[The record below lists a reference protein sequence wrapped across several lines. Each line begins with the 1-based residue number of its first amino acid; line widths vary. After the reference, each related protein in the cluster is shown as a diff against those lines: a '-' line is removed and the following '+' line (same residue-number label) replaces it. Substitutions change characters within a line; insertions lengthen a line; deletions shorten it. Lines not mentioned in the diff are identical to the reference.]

1 MWIRFKFFSILTKKL
16 QSKTVSTLNIFRFEQ
31 IFFRSE
37 ISTFGLSL
45 ILNELQNLRTI
56 QAICKLVAAP
66 VAFYRF
72 AYCYWLSLV
81 TTCYN

>member
-56 QAICKLVAAP
+56 QAICKWVAAP
-66 VAFYRF
+66 VAFYSF